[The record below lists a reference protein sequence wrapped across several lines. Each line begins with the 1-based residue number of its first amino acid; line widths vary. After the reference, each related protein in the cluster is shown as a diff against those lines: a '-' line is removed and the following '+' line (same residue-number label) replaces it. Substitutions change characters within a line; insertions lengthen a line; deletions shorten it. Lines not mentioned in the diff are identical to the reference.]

1 MARFNHWQWQCPEK
15 KNVDKK
21 KLASKAT
28 EENNA
33 EYYLCSCGPPA
44 STVKTFGYSNANK
57 GRPSCLE
64 METKILIRYQ
74 EKIYQG
80 RCTSQIR
87 ELQLKVR
94 LIFGYVTPTSDMGDV
109 PAMGT
114 PNINLQFDDRMRF
127 SDI

>member
-1 MARFNHWQWQCPEK
+1 M
-15 KNVDKK
+15 
-21 KLASKAT
+21 
-28 EENNA
+28 
-33 EYYLCSCGPPA
+33 Y
-44 STVKTFGYSNANK
+44 
-57 GRPSCLE
+57 
-64 METKILIRYQ
+64 
-74 EKIYQG
+74 
-80 RCTSQIR
+80 QIR

>member
-1 MARFNHWQWQCPEK
+1 
-15 KNVDKK
+15 
-21 KLASKAT
+21 
-28 EENNA
+28 
-33 EYYLCSCGPPA
+33 
-44 STVKTFGYSNANK
+44 
-57 GRPSCLE
+57 